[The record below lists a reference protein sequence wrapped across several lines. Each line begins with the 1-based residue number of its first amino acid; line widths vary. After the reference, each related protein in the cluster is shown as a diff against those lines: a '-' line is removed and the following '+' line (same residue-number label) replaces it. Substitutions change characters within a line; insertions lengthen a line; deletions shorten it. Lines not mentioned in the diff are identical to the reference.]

1 MGQIHMTLIKR
12 RQAYN
17 LGILSEI
24 YVMFYMF
31 LRGYILIAHRYKT
44 KFGEIDLIFRRF
56 NTILAVEVKARSNNN
71 ITLEEVIKRKQINK
85 IKNTLNM
92 FLSKNEKYQSLNIRI
107 DFILIKGIFNME
119 YIKGLQ

>member
-1 MGQIHMTLIKR
+1 MTLIKR